1 MNYHDHEVLLQEM
14 AFFRPFL
21 WWAFMR
27 PIAIQRLVVE
37 IQVGVREYIEH
48 QEVLWARFPTEM
60 DILDRNRLAARGQNR
75 FISAPGRNRGCVE
88 GRSPRLGR

>member
-1 MNYHDHEVLLQEM
+1 
-14 AFFRPFL
+14 
-21 WWAFMR
+21 
-27 PIAIQRLVVE
+27 
-37 IQVGVREYIEH
+37 
-48 QEVLWARFPTEM
+48 M